1 MERHNQGIDT
11 PAVVVGGSSSGV
23 GKTLVATAIMYHF
36 RRKGFSVQPFKVG
49 PDYIDPSYHQVVCN
63 RQSYNLDVWMMGEN
77 GVIEKFCR
85 ASSGADIA
93 VIEGVM
99 GVFDGVSGKSDLGST
114 AHVARLLDA
123 PVILV
128 VDAGRAGGS
137 IAALI
142 HGFINFD
149 KRLNVSGIVLN
160 NVASRKHLKI
170 IRDTMSGKVDV
181 PIVGVIS
188 RNSVLGLKERHLGLI
203 PVLEIRSAKKKIMF
217 SSQVVAKS
225 ISFTSLKNLAARKRS
240 FIMPLHSLR
249 HRIEPIAKIA
259 IAKDESFNFY
269 YADTVESLEKNNA
282 QIVYF
287 SPVNDNNLPDG
298 ISGIILGGGFP
309 EILADKLEKNYHMK
323 KAILQAAQQG
333 MPIYAECGGL
343 MYLTKNIIVSKKGK
357 KKKSKMVGLIEADTS
372 MGSRLTLNYTEAD
385 NRSVFFK
392 DIKKIRG
399 HEFHYSQ
406 IIDIGKDSDFA
417 YTLRR
422 GNGIIDKKDGI
433 VVYNCLASYMHL
445 HFGGDERLGRR
456 IVELSRIYS
465 RR

>member
-1 MERHNQGIDT
+1 MDT

-36 RRKGFSVQPFKVG
+36 RKRGFSVQPFKVG

-99 GVFDGVSGKSDLGST
+99 GVFDGISGKSDLGST
-114 AHVARLLDA
+114 AHVARLLNA
-123 PVILV
+123 PVVLV

-142 HGFINFD
+142 YGFINFD

-170 IRDTMSGKVDV
+170 IRDTMRGKVDV
-181 PIVGVIS
+181 PILGVIY

-203 PVLEIRSAKKKIMF
+203 PVLEIRSAKKKIMY

-225 ISFTSLKNLAARKRS
+225 ISFKSLKNFAARERS
-240 FIMPLHSLR
+240 FIMPLYSVR
-249 HRIEPIAKIA
+249 HRETTAKIA

-287 SPVNDNNLPDG
+287 SPVNDNKLPDG
-298 ISGIILGGGFP
+298 TSGIILGGGFP

-323 KAILQAAQQG
+323 KAILQAAQHG

-343 MYLTKNIIVSKKGK
+343 MYLTENIIVSKKGK

-372 MGSRLTLNYTEAD
+372 MDSKLTLNYTEAD
-385 NRSVFFK
+385 NRSDFFK

-456 IVELSRIYS
+456 IVELSRNYS

>member
-142 HGFINFD
+142 YGFINFD

-160 NVASRKHLKI
+160 NVASRKHFKI

-225 ISFTSLKNLAARKRS
+225 ISFKNLKNLTARKRS
-240 FIMPLHSLR
+240 YTMPLRSVR
-249 HRIEPIAKIA
+249 HHEPIAKIA

-282 QIVYF
+282 RIVYF

-298 ISGIILGGGFP
+298 TSGIILGGGFP

-372 MGSRLTLNYTEAD
+372 MGSRLTLNYTDAD
-385 NRSVFFK
+385 NRSDFFK

-456 IVELSRIYS
+456 IVELSRNYS

>member
-1 MERHNQGIDT
+1 MKQHDQGMDT

-49 PDYIDPSYHQVVCN
+49 PDYIDPSYHEVVCN

-85 ASSGADIA
+85 ASSDADIA

-114 AHVARLLDA
+114 SHVARLLDA

-142 HGFINFD
+142 YGFINFD

-225 ISFTSLKNLAARKRS
+225 ISFKSLKNLTARKRS
-240 FIMPLHSLR
+240 FIMPLYSVR
-249 HRIEPIAKIA
+249 HREPIAKIA

-287 SPVNDNNLPDG
+287 SPVNDNKLPDG
-298 ISGIILGGGFP
+298 TSGIILGGGFP

-385 NRSVFFK
+385 NRSDFFK

-456 IVELSRIYS
+456 IVELSRNYS
-465 RR
+465 KR

>member
-1 MERHNQGIDT
+1 M
-11 PAVVVGGSSSGV
+11 VVGGSSSGV

-99 GVFDGVSGKSDLGST
+99 GVFDGISGKSDLGST
-114 AHVARLLDA
+114 AHVARLLNA
-123 PVILV
+123 PVVLV

-142 HGFINFD
+142 YGFINFD

-170 IRDTMSGKVDV
+170 IRDTMRGKVDV
-181 PIVGVIS
+181 PILGVIY

-203 PVLEIRSAKKKIMF
+203 PVLEIRSAKKKIMY

-225 ISFTSLKNLAARKRS
+225 ISFKSLKNFAARERS
-240 FIMPLHSLR
+240 FIMPLYSVR
-249 HRIEPIAKIA
+249 HRETTAKIA

-287 SPVNDNNLPDG
+287 SPVNDNKLPDG
-298 ISGIILGGGFP
+298 TSGIILGGGFP

-343 MYLTKNIIVSKKGK
+343 MYLTENIIVSKKGK

-385 NRSVFFK
+385 NRSDFFK

-456 IVELSRIYS
+456 IVELSRNYS
-465 RR
+465 KR

>member
-1 MERHNQGIDT
+1 MVI
-11 PAVVVGGSSSGV
+11 GGSSSGV

-85 ASSGADIA
+85 ASSSADIA

-99 GVFDGVSGKSDLGST
+99 GVFDGISGKSDLGST
-114 AHVARLLDA
+114 AHVARLLNA
-123 PVILV
+123 QVVLV
-128 VDAGRAGGS
+128 VDAGRTGGS

-142 HGFINFD
+142 YGFINFD

-170 IRDTMSGKVDV
+170 IRDTMRGKVDV

-225 ISFTSLKNLAARKRS
+225 ISFKSLKNLAARKRS
-240 FIMPLHSLR
+240 YTTPLYSVRLR
-249 HRIEPIAKIA
+249 EPIAKIA

-287 SPVNDNNLPDG
+287 SPVNDN
-298 ISGIILGGGFP
+298 
-309 EILADKLEKNYHMK
+309 KL
-323 KAILQAAQQG
+323 L
-333 MPIYAECGGL
+333 
-343 MYLTKNIIVSKKGK
+343 
-357 KKKSKMVGLIEADTS
+357 
-372 MGSRLTLNYTEAD
+372 
-385 NRSVFFK
+385 F
-392 DIKKIRG
+392 
-399 HEFHYSQ
+399 
-406 IIDIGKDSDFA
+406 IG
-417 YTLRR
+417 
-422 GNGIIDKKDGI
+422 
-433 VVYNCLASYMHL
+433 
-445 HFGGDERLGRR
+445 
-456 IVELSRIYS
+456 
-465 RR
+465 

>member
-1 MERHNQGIDT
+1 MEQRDQGIDT
-11 PAVVVGGSSSGV
+11 PAVVIGGSSSGV

-99 GVFDGVSGKSDLGST
+99 GVFDGISGKSDLGST
-114 AHVARLLDA
+114 AHVARLLNA
-123 PVILV
+123 PMVLV

-142 HGFINFD
+142 YGFINFD

-170 IRDTMSGKVDV
+170 IRDTMRGKVDV

-203 PVLEIRSAKKKIMF
+203 PVFEIRSAKKKIMF

-225 ISFTSLKNLAARKRS
+225 ISFKSLKNLTARKRS
-240 FIMPLHSLR
+240 YTTPLCSVKLR
-249 HRIEPIAKIA
+249 EPIAKIA

-282 QIVYF
+282 RIVYF
-287 SPVNDNNLPDG
+287 SPVNDNKLPDG
-298 ISGIILGGGFP
+298 TSGIILGGGFP

-385 NRSVFFK
+385 NRSDFFK

-456 IVELSRIYS
+456 IVELSRNYS